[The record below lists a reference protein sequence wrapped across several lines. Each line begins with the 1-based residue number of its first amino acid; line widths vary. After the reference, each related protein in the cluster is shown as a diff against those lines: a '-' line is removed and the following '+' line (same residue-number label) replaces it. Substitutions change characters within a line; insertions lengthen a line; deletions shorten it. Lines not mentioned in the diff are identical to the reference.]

1 VALITDVVLIGDQCH
16 LSQRAM
22 VMGIRELVD
31 KGVIL
36 IDRTRKIAI
45 IAER

>member
-1 VALITDVVLIGDQCH
+1 
-16 LSQRAM
+16 M